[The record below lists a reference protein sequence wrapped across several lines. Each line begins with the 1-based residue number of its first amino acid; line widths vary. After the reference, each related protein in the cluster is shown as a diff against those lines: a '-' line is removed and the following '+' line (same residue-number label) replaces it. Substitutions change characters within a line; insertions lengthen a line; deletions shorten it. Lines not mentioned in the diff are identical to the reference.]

1 MLEVYEATP
10 VFIPMD
16 ITEDV
21 VNSVARK
28 LSGSAVA
35 SEMDLEELQG

>member
-1 MLEVYEATP
+1 MYEATP

-21 VNSVARK
+21 VESVARN

-35 SEMDLEELQG
+35 SEMDIEALQG